1 MGGNPTES
9 QVIAALPQ
17 GIALE
22 FERCEAARKL
32 RLLLSELLFIM
43 YQVMYL
49 MYIHYFITVAG
60 RECRFTGS

>member
-1 MGGNPTES
+1 MNCFRAKMGGNPTES

-32 RLLLSELLFIM
+32 RLLLSELLFIT
-43 YQVMYL
+43 YQVN
-49 MYIHYFITVAG
+49 IQSIQ
-60 RECRFTGS
+60 